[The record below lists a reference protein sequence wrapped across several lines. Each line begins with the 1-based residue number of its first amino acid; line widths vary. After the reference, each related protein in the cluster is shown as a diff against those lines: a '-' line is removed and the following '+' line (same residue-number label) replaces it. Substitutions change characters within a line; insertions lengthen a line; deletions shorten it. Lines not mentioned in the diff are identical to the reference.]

1 MISIAPLKTWV
12 VDILEERENDPN
24 KSVFKMPFVV
34 MSSGAKIYK
43 ADAQVQYKNDIKQ
56 KIQEILN
63 GSIGAIY
70 NGCVISNQTDIGL
83 NYQSAETVV
92 GFDFDGKQIK
102 VEGENGRL
110 ISTPII
116 ESIDVSSENS
126 GILRQANVNV
136 RCFSLKQF
144 EMFELFFCK
153 AQMDILLEWGEGSQ
167 YDILKQGNILYPKN
181 DYTKFTE
188 EFRTLCKPSTNQF
201 KKYLE
206 KCQDSKGTYDRMA
219 GKLTNY
225 QYSIESNGT
234 YNIRLEISQGN
245 EYNLALPP
253 RFETKYKNI
262 ATPSDKKGNEFV
274 DWKKQI
280 KNGLVGM
287 HDDFLDKL
295 DEKEWKNDFFN
306 WKKVNED
313 KGDEAAS
320 NRKYLSLRFILKVL
334 MNNIVANGG
343 TTNDLIFKI
352 PNDKREKGNFD
363 FFDVGGAND
372 EIIPISINKNIISP
386 SEDVLF
392 PTETAALITFN
403 KNGELIW
410 NNKSI
415 EDNRINGLSVI
426 VNKQVSYLSPNSN
439 DKGKIEKKPLA
450 PKINEVI
457 GNALNIFV
465 DFGKIGDCW
474 ERAITR
480 ADFLA
485 QILDVINANSL
496 GMIQLRYGTFR
507 QDQDATVVDARLSL
521 PIDNVSLNNSD
532 TGRKEY
538 RFKPGTLKS
547 NVREFSYNFELPN
560 LLAGATLYNANSFLA
575 NIKEAKKNGKKQV
588 DEILKEL
595 KPNNAIWKSIDY
607 SSFANADGY
616 YAINQIQYIQLDEV
630 LKQKEKEKEKETKED
645 NVKLSLTNQKQIKK
659 FKVGKLKYKTF
670 VVNDSD
676 WLYDKINNPKE
687 GQASKD
693 KYIPLPTPI
702 DITVKID
709 GISGITFGELIKVDG
724 VPEILNKVGH
734 FYITDIKHNVDS
746 QNGWTTT
753 LVASFRWNSK
763 T

>member
-43 ADAQVQYKNDIKQ
+43 SDAQLQYKNDIKEKIQ
-56 KIQEILN
+56 KILT
-63 GSIGAIY
+63 GTDKATY
-70 NGCVISNQTDIGL
+70 NGCIITNWTDISL
-83 NYQSAETVV
+83 NYQSAETIV
-92 GFDFDGKQIK
+92 GIDFDGKYIK
-102 VEGENGRL
+102 VEGESGRL

-181 DYTKFTE
+181 NYTTFTE
-188 EFRTLCKPSTNQF
+188 EFRSLCKPTTNQF

-225 QYSIESNGT
+225 QYSIEPDGT

-274 DWKKQI
+274 QWKNQI
-280 KNGLVGM
+280 KENLIGI
-287 HDDFLDKL
+287 HSEFIDKL
-295 DEKEWKNDFFN
+295 EEKDWKNDFFN

-363 FFDVGGAND
+363 FFDVDGATD
-372 EIIPISINKNIISP
+372 EIIPISISKNIIAP

-392 PTETAALITFN
+392 PTETAALITFD
-403 KNGELIW
+403 KDGELIW
-410 NNKSI
+410 NNKST

-426 VNKQVSYLSPNSN
+426 VNKTVSYLSPNSN

-450 PKINEVI
+450 PKLNEVI

-496 GMIQLRYGTFR
+496 GMIKLRYGTFR
-507 QDQDATVVDARLSL
+507 QDQDATVIDTRLSL
-521 PIDNVSLNNSD
+521 PLDSIPADS
-532 TGRKEY
+532 GRKEY

-560 LLAGATLYNANSFLA
+560 LLAGATLYNANAFLA
-575 NIKEAKKNGKKQV
+575 NVKEAKKNGKTKV
-588 DEILKEL
+588 DELLKEL
-595 KPNNAIWKSIDY
+595 KPNEAIWKSIDY

-630 LKQKEKEKEKETKED
+630 LKQKEDKKDEKPKED
-645 NVKLSLTNQKQIKK
+645 NVKLSLANQKQIKK

-670 VVNDSD
+670 VVNNPD
-676 WLYDKINNPKE
+676 WLYDKINDKNTE
-687 GQASKD
+687 EFNKD
-693 KYIPLPTPI
+693 KYVPLPTPI

>member
-43 ADAQVQYKNDIKQ
+43 ADAQVQYKNEIKE
-56 KIQEILN
+56 KIEKILT
-63 GSIGAIY
+63 GTDTATY
-70 NGCVISNQTDIGL
+70 NGCIISNQTDIGL
-83 NYQSAETVV
+83 NYQSAETIV
-92 GFDFDGKQIK
+92 GVDFDGKYIK
-102 VEGENGRL
+102 VEGESGRL

-126 GILRQANVNV
+126 GILRQANVNL

-153 AQMDILLEWGEGSQ
+153 AQMDIFLEWGEGSQ

-181 DYTKFTE
+181 NYTTFTE
-188 EFRTLCKPSTNQF
+188 EFRSLCKPSTDQF

-225 QYSIESNGT
+225 QYSIESDGT

-274 DWKKQI
+274 QWKNQI
-280 KNGLVGM
+280 KENLIGIHGE
-287 HDDFLDKL
+287 FIDKL
-295 DEKEWKNDFFN
+295 EEKDWKNDFFN

-363 FFDVGGAND
+363 FFDVDGATD
-372 EIIPISINKNIISP
+372 EIIPISISKNIIAP

-392 PTETAALITFN
+392 PTETAALITFD
-403 KNGELIW
+403 KDGELIW
-410 NNKSI
+410 NNKST

-426 VNKQVSYLSPNSN
+426 VNKKVSYLSPNSN
-439 DKGKIEKKPLA
+439 DKGKIEKKSLA
-450 PKINEVI
+450 PKLNEVI

-496 GMIQLRYGTFR
+496 GMIKLRYGTFR
-507 QDQDATVVDARLSL
+507 QDQDATVIDTRLSL
-521 PIDNVSLNNSD
+521 PIDSIPAD

-560 LLAGATLYNANSFLA
+560 LLAGATLYNANAFLA
-575 NIKEAKKNGKKQV
+575 NIKDAKKNNKTKV
-588 DEILKEL
+588 DEVLKEL
-595 KPNNAIWKSIDY
+595 KPNDAIWKSIDY

-630 LKQKEKEKEKETKED
+630 LKQKEDKKDEKLKED
-645 NVKLSLTNQKQIKK
+645 NVKLSLANQKQIKK

-670 VVNDSD
+670 VVNNPD
-676 WLYDKINNPKE
+676 WLYDKINDKNTE
-687 GQASKD
+687 EFNKD
-693 KYIPLPTPI
+693 KYVPLPTPI